1 MAEQGAVRPP
11 EATAA
16 VPSLNARLLQEG
28 PFGVAGSVVLV
39 MFLQSR
45 GFVLLGSLVAIG
57 ASCSQ
62 SAAPPAT
69 VTRQATIA
77 VTRQPPS
84 TAEAPVL
91 VIPTP
96 QGTFNRC
103 EVAQLEAQLIRVG
116 AAAGNIEGIVEI
128 RNHSG
133 AECDL
138 YGYAGIQLLD
148 SDGRPLPTKV
158 RWTTRSFFPPD
169 TPVSAVALP
178 SDTDPITPSRPV
190 PGHAYIAISWNDVQ
204 PPCEMAG
211 QLKVT
216 PPDSYESITIAVTL
230 PGAGPRQLTVCSGG
244 SLVVK
249 PVQPAMSS

>member
-1 MAEQGAVRPP
+1 MFVRPP
-11 EATAA
+11 A
-16 VPSLNARLLQEG
+16 VVPLVSLL
-28 PFGVAGSVVLV
+28 
-39 MFLQSR
+39 
-45 GFVLLGSLVAIG
+45 AI
-57 ASCSQ
+57 AISCSQ
-62 SAAPPAT
+62 STAPQAT
-69 VTRQATIA
+69 GAQQATIA
-77 VTRQPPS
+77 VTRPPAS
-84 TAEAPVL
+84 TSAPL

-96 QGTFNRC
+96 QGTFRRC
-103 EVAQLEAQLIRVG
+103 DVGQLEAQLIRVG
-116 AAAGNIEGIVEI
+116 AAAGNIEGIVEL
-128 RNHSG
+128 RNRSG

-138 YGYAGIQLLD
+138 YGYAGVQLLD
-148 SDGRPLPTKV
+148 SEGRPLPTKV

-178 SDTDPITPSRPV
+178 SDTAPITPSRPV

-230 PGAGPRQLTVCSGG
+230 PGAGPSQLTVCSGG